1 MRNNEYVFLYSLLMN
16 SPVKPLLLEDTKYG
30 SKTQKQKQK
39 LYLFYTRIPHSKD
52 NLSVDSLDRR

>member
-1 MRNNEYVFLYSLLMN
+1 MNTFLYSLLMN